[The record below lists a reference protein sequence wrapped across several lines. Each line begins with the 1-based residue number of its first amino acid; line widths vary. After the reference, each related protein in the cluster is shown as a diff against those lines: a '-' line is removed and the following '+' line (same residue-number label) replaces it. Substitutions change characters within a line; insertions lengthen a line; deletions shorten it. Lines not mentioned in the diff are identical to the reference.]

1 MVVESLS
8 NSSDPKPLLYTHRR
22 PTEREAIHQV
32 PIYLGLSEREEMKK
46 AEKFNGS
53 CPRANDQP
61 YD

>member
-1 MVVESLS
+1 MVVKSLS

-46 AEKFNGS
+46 AEKLNGS
-53 CPRANDQP
+53 CP
-61 YD
+61 